1 MAMNRFDE
9 LATFVDEIHKQLK
22 EQDYIDLMMM
32 MNRLRIKIET
42 INPPPKEQYRLNIK
56 NIIPHLVLSD
66 DNEYEIIEDHININI
81 IFDRNNILY
90 GMGSETDFPLLACID
105 SYVGKPC
112 EILNNG
118 KIRLDFNKEEIS
130 CFRIHCRSCCDKG
143 NDDCDHEDCPWLRY
157 KHYPQKFISW
167 DKL

>member
-1 MAMNRFDE
+1 MINFNE
-9 LATFVDEIHKQLK
+9 LASFIDE
-22 EQDYIDLMMM
+22 EQIRHSIPEQHYITLMEHMS
-32 MNRLRIKIET
+32 NLRQEIET
-42 INPPPKEQYRLNIK
+42 INSPNEQYRLNIK

-81 IFDRNNILY
+81 IFYRNNILY

-157 KHYPQKFISW
+157 KYYPQKFISW
-167 DKL
+167 EKL